1 MKALNGHYIVLGM
14 GVTGIAVTRYLLKH
28 GHKVTMADS
37 ADCPSKLL
45 AFSAEFPQVDLR
57 LGAFHE
63 ASFSDADTLICSPG
77 IAISTPEIAAFAQSG
92 KPVIGD
98 IELFAQ
104 RVPRHLANKNKI
116 IAITGSNGKTTV
128 TSLTGH
134 LCASSGLTTIV
145 AGNIGMPVLEI
156 LSECEDQDSYPD
168 VWVLELS
175 SFQLETTY
183 SLNADVA
190 TCLNISEDHLD
201 RYTDLLDYAHSKTR
215 VFQGTGIQVLNQDDV
230 FCCAMS
236 RAGREK
242 RMFSLKA
249 LPLVDYQLNEMQTQ
263 LLHQGQMFY
272 AVADIPLQ
280 GLHNAAN
287 VLAAVA
293 LCEAIG
299 LQKIIVLNGIAS
311 FVALRHRVELVKQ
324 VGRITFID
332 DSKGTNVGATVAAL
346 NGMTQPLILIAGGLG
361 KGQDFRPL
369 FAATARI
376 CRAVVLIGRD
386 AALIEDAL
394 KGNGVP
400 IVHADQLT
408 LATELAA
415 KLAVETESEVVLL
428 SPACASFD
436 QFKGYAHRA
445 QVFIDTVNSDALS
458 LWTQ

>member
-1 MKALNGHYIVLGM
+1 MKALTGHYIVLGM
-14 GVTGIAVTRYLLKH
+14 GATGIAVTRYLLKH
-28 GHKVTMADS
+28 GQKVTMADS
-37 ADCPSKLL
+37 ADYPSQLL
-45 AFSAEFPQVDLR
+45 AFSAEFPQVEVR

-63 ASFSDADTLICSPG
+63 ATFSDADTLVCSPG

-104 RVPRHLANKNKI
+104 CLPRHLPNQNKI
-116 IAITGSNGKTTV
+116 VAITGSNGKTTV

-134 LCASSGLTTIV
+134 LCASNGLKTVV
-145 AGNIGMPVLEI
+145 AGNIGTPVLAV
-156 LSECEDQDSYPD
+156 LSDCEDQNSYPD

-215 VFQGTGIQVLNQDDV
+215 VFQGVGVQVLNQDDV
-230 FCCAMS
+230 FCCAMARS
-236 RAGREK
+236 GREQ
-242 RMFSLKA
+242 RTFSLNA
-249 LPLVDYQLNEMQTQ
+249 SPSADYQLNDTQTQ
-263 LLHQGQMFY
+263 LLHQGRPFY

-293 LCEAIG
+293 LCEVIG
-299 LQKIIVLNGIAS
+299 LQKIALLGGIAS
-311 FVALRHRVELVKQ
+311 FVALRHRVELVKK
-324 VGRITFID
+324 VGRVTFID

-361 KGQDFRPL
+361 KGQDFKPL

-386 AALIEDAL
+386 APLIETAL
-394 KGNGVP
+394 KGNGVT
-400 IVHADQLT
+400 VVYADNLT

-415 KLAVETESEVVLL
+415 KLAVETASELVLL

-445 QVFIDTVNSDALS
+445 QVFIDAVNSDALS